1 MSPSFSF
8 LVYKIWRVTV
18 LTIEI
23 GNNIYLLNSKQGECS
38 TNGSHYYYCPMS
50 RIIWDQA
57 WMPDSEL
64 GLSWERPG
72 IAQVRGGPSVSSS
85 EYLNPSWSGKVETEK
100 RTLHRARP
108 RDVASV

>member
-1 MSPSFSF
+1 
-8 LVYKIWRVTV
+8 
-18 LTIEI
+18 
-23 GNNIYLLNSKQGECS
+23 
-38 TNGSHYYYCPMS
+38 
-50 RIIWDQA
+50 
-57 WMPDSEL
+57 MPDSEL